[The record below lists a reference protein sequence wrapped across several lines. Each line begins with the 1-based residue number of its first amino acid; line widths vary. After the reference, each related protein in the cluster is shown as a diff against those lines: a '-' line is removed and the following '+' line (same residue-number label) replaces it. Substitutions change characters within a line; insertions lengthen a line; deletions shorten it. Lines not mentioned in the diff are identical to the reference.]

1 MTRKILILEDL
12 ETSRAALVKMV
23 EECGSELKIYDFP
36 DMAGALEC
44 AMENKIDLFLVDI
57 VLKPKKPNDFSGIT
71 FARSI
76 REHPGYASAEIVF
89 ITTLAGLEAEMLRS
103 VHCFDYIEKPVTQ
116 KRVQKVV
123 REALLKINGQ
133 ARTDE
138 MVFLRKDRVTYPV
151 PVKKII
157 YVESRRRTL
166 YVHTAKET
174 IDVPNLSLKKF
185 LEKIQTTDFLIP
197 MKGIAVNVNHIHYVD
212 KTNRFVKMHG
222 TDTLIDIGLKMK
234 EHFMQE
240 LFKYGDITQN

>member
-12 ETSRAALVKMV
+12 ETPRAALVKMV
-23 EECGSELKIYDFP
+23 KECGNGLKVYDFP
-36 DMAGALEC
+36 DMGSAFEC

-57 VLKPKKPNDFSGIT
+57 VLKPKRPNDFSGIT
-71 FARSI
+71 FARCI

-116 KRVQKVV
+116 QRVQKVV
-123 REALLKINGQ
+123 REALLKMGGQ
-133 ARTDE
+133 MRNDE

-166 YVHTAKET
+166 YVYTAKET
-174 IDVPNLSLKKF
+174 IDIPNLSLRKF

-197 MKGIAVNVNHIHYVD
+197 MKGIAVNVNHIQYVD
-212 KTNRFVKMHG
+212 KTNRFIKMNNI
-222 TDTLIDIGLKMK
+222 DTMIDIGLRMK
-234 EHFMQE
+234 DSFMQE
-240 LFKYGDITQN
+240 LSKYGDITQN